1 MAQLVE
7 RNECAGCGSDNTAVR
22 GRTLTCKDCGICY
35 YLSGAQ
41 IVKRMKLAA
50 LIVSQP
56 RQLAGKPR
64 VKR

>member
-1 MAQLVE
+1 MAQLIE
-7 RNECAGCGSDNTAVR
+7 RNECAACGSNHTTLK
-22 GRTLTCKDCGICY
+22 GRALTCKECGICY
-35 YLSGAQ
+35 LIPAVT

-50 LIVSQP
+50 LVVSQP